1 MTKKEVVTYWNTFR
15 ISKSHNCKKLQER
28 AFAFWNIKDNAN
40 AKKYHFYDTNDRQ
53 INWTQL
59 IESRVTS
66 KQSVILMYHNDLKHK
81 IASTVDKNS
90 DGKDTF
96 EVEHL
101 KDTFETLFKRY
112 FNQLIPFFNI
122 DSKTKNGKG
131 DKSSGQTMDDYHPLF
146 VITILCLLILRF
158 YTTCIAYTESDGLKK
173 GFEN

>member
-1 MTKKEVVTYWNTFR
+1 
-15 ISKSHNCKKLQER
+15 
-28 AFAFWNIKDNAN
+28 
-40 AKKYHFYDTNDRQ
+40 
-53 INWTQL
+53 
-59 IESRVTS
+59 
-66 KQSVILMYHNDLKHK
+66 MYHNDLKHK